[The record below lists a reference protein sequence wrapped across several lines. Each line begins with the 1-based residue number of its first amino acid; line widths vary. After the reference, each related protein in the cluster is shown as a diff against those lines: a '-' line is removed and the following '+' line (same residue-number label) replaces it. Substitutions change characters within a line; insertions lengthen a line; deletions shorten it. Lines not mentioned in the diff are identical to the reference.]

1 MYLLFEVVYAFVEP
15 GVPLALEV
23 QRAAGE
29 PKEDR
34 LVVQHMPAGE
44 AAEAK
49 ECFPPGKYDT
59 KYS

>member
-1 MYLLFEVVYAFVEP
+1 MVYAFVEP